1 MKFLLDHDVPAEIA
15 HLLRYW
21 EHNVT
26 ALRTVL
32 PVTASDEEVFNHACS
47 QGLIL
52 ISCNQNIRSAAR
64 AFVLWNMVKPG
75 TKISRELDGLEAMLG
90 LPVLKVAV
98 PERIGFTYAS
108 LQGYDTVTIE
118 DRNLLQRLVL
128 EFLV

>member
-32 PVTASDEEVFNHACS
+32 PVTAFDEEVFNHACS

-52 ISCNQNIRSAAR
+52 ISCNRDHFLTLARRTQHHPGLIILIRRRTRQSECAHLS
-64 AFVLWNMVKPG
+64 V
-75 TKISRELDGLEAMLG
+75 
-90 LPVLKVAV
+90 
-98 PERIGFTYAS
+98 
-108 LQGYDTVTIE
+108 
-118 DRNLLQRLVL
+118 LLQRAGENGLRNNVN
-128 EFLV
+128 FA

>member
-32 PVTASDEEVFNHACS
+32 PVTASDEEVFDHACS

-52 ISCNQNIRSAAR
+52 ISCNRDHFLTLAR
-64 AFVLWNMVKPG
+64 RTPDHPALIMVKFQQRYVKSHRKVP
-75 TKISRELDGLEAMLG
+75 TTPSH
-90 LPVLKVAV
+90 LPCDLSWL
-98 PERIGFTYAS
+98 PAS
-108 LQGYDTVTIE
+108 SPTGGSSC
-118 DRNLLQRLVL
+118 
-128 EFLV
+128 